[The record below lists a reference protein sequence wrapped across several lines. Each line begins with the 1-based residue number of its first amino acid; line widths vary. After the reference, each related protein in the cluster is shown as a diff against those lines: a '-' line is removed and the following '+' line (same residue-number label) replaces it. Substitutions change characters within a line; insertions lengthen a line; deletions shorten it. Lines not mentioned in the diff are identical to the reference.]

1 MRMWRGEA
9 EGGEGRRGAQR
20 QRVSRGAAEG
30 SWAED
35 QKRQDVRVGRFTEQE
50 KQTLKDAVRECARPP
65 PPLLGLP
72 THLPCTHSWRWCD
85 HSRRVIVLIAL
96 DTLSRALALC
106 RQCSLRQPCCDI

>member
-1 MRMWRGEA
+1 MVMRMWRGEA

-65 PPLLGLP
+65 PPLLD
-72 THLPCTHSWRWCD
+72 C
-85 HSRRVIVLIAL
+85 RRISHARILGAGATAA
-96 DTLSRALALC
+96 DASLS
-106 RQCSLRQPCCDI
+106 